1 MQLNPEQLQAVQYLD
16 GPLLVIA
23 GAGSGKTGVITQKIA
38 HLIKNHGY
46 QAKEITALTFTN
58 KAAGEM
64 KERVREILGRA
75 SYGLRVC
82 TFHRLGLDIL
92 HHEAHLL
99 GLRRGFSIFDQKD
112 GRNLLRDITK
122 SDDNSYLNAISNR
135 ISNYKNAG
143 ISPETALEFAKNE
156 DDALITKIYKE
167 YVKRLLAYNAVDFD
181 DLILLPLKLLRE
193 KENIRNFW
201 QNKIRYTLVDEYQD
215 TNDCQYELTQ
225 FLVGD
230 KGMLTAVGDDDQSI
244 YAWRGANTENIK
256 RLVENFP
263 NLKTIKLEQ
272 NYRSTQKILH
282 AANCLISH
290 NQHIF
295 EKTLWSD
302 KTGGENIRIQ
312 VASTEDDEAALIVG
326 EISWQ
331 LQLKRA
337 NPEDFAVL
345 YRSHYQSR
353 PVEQALRERNIPYTI
368 SGGTGFFE
376 HSEIRDLI
384 SYLRLANNPEDDSA
398 FLRVC
403 NTPKR
408 GIGITTL
415 EKLGEFARRRNSSL
429 ITATESLSLE
439 EELGRQ
445 EFKALEMFANWTRN
459 LNRETEYLRPS
470 EVLQRVINDCEYIEY
485 VEQIS
490 TEAQITRRKER
501 INQLQVWIRKL
512 EQDER
517 RNTLDGLMQH
527 LMLLDILDNDEG
539 NKNAVH
545 LMSLHAAKGLEFP
558 QVFIIGAEEQLLPHS
573 NSSVNEQG
581 IEEERRLFYVG
592 ITRARENLVI
602 TRVKKRKKAGA
613 FEQCEASRFLLE
625 LPTDGIDWLD
635 GSREI
640 DTEKENQR
648 AKDIFKDLQELF
660 NS

>member
-38 HLIKNHGY
+38 HLIKNCGY

-92 HHEAHLL
+92 QREAQSL

-143 ISPETALEFAKNE
+143 ISPDVALEFAKNE
-156 DDALITKIYKE
+156 DDALIAKIYKE
-167 YVKRLLAYNAVDFD
+167 YIKRLLAYNAVDFD
-181 DLILLPLKLLRE
+181 DLILLPLQLLRE
-193 KENIRNFW
+193 KEKIRNFW

-225 FLVGD
+225 FLVGNT
-230 KGMLTAVGDDDQSI
+230 GMLTAVGDDDQSI

-256 RLVENFP
+256 RLVADFP

-272 NYRSTQKILH
+272 NYRSTPKILN
-282 AANCLISH
+282 AANTLISH

-295 EKTLWSD
+295 EKELWSD

-312 VASTEDDEAALIVG
+312 AASTEDDEAALIVS

-345 YRSHYQSR
+345 YRSNYQSR

-384 SYLRLANNPEDDSA
+384 SYLRLANNPEDDTA
-398 FLRVC
+398 FLRIS

-429 ITATESLSLE
+429 IVAAGSLSLE

-445 EFKALEMFANWTRN
+445 EFKALELFANWIQN
-459 LNRETEYLRPS
+459 LNRETLNLLPS

-490 TEAQITRRKER
+490 TEAQINRRKER
-501 INQLQVWIRKL
+501 INQLQSWIKKL

-573 NSSVNEQG
+573 NSTVNEQG

-613 FEQCEASRFLLE
+613 FEQCEASRFLQE

-640 DTEKENQR
+640 NTEKENQR
-648 AKDIFKDLQELF
+648 AKDMFNDLKELF

>member
-345 YRSHYQSR
+345 YRSNYQSR